1 MARKR
6 TSLKS
11 YSIDMTEIEYDS
23 VMAFLSSLRSSTKKQ
38 TKKKNPRKL
47 TLSADQTAALEI
59 MENGENVFLTGGAG
73 TGKTFLLDY
82 FLANKR
88 QAVRVAPTG
97 KAAIK
102 VGGMTIHRFFKAPI
116 GIIQPSS
123 LPEIGSNRKEAETA
137 LTKIL
142 RKRGAKLMKTVEIIA
157 VDEISMCRADLFDY
171 VMRIIH
177 LAEFAFSKKIQL
189 ILSGDFY
196 QLPPVVPSAPNRFNK
211 TERTKQEWDVWSRS
225 FPDNLGGWAFLSS
238 SWKEAEIRRV
248 ELHEVIR
255 QQDEDFAKALN
266 EVRVGN
272 RSGLSWIMN
281 RIPKNLPNRDFIS
294 IVSTN
299 KAAQTK
305 NKEKLDALQGK
316 PKTYKI
322 DVPDLVNGNENQA
335 EKKDWTSTCE
345 DVLELKIGARVVA
358 LVNDN
363 VFVKDEDAK
372 EGEGKKPRAAY
383 MNGSVGTVIALKE
396 DAVTVLFDGKEKP
409 VDLGP
414 FTWTI
419 YGYEIGKET
428 RSGITYETIN
438 QIEIGEFS
446 QIPLRLAW
454 ATTVHKSQGE
464 TYESAVNVLC
474 APQFFAPGQAY
485 VALSRAT
492 SINFM
497 HVTGF
502 PRLLVADEVK
512 KYYEG
517 TLENE
522 EETRQ
527 IVDNLIFEDPSFP
540 TGIFSSDTVCDQIM
554 EIPEPDE
561 NPFIPDAIESSVP
574 YSEPVAVPSKRKKK
588 AKVYVVKR
596 GRQPG
601 IYSTWEECVEQ
612 INHYPKAS
620 FKSFESMEEA
630 QHWFQD

>member
-1 MARKR
+1 MGRLIKTR
-6 TSLKS
+6 LKS
-11 YSIDMTEIEYDS
+11 YSIDLTPEEYES
-23 VMAFLSSLRSSTKKQ
+23 VMTFLSSVRGNTKKQ
-38 TKKKNPRKL
+38 TKKKNRQQS
-47 TLSADQTAALEI
+47 LSADQEAALEV
-59 MENGENVFLTGGAG
+59 MESGENVFLTGGAG
-73 TGKTFLLDY
+73 TGKTFLLDR
-82 FLANKR
+82 FLSNKR

-102 VGGMTIHRFFKAPI
+102 VGGMTLHRFFHAPI

-123 LPEIGSNRKEAETA
+123 LPEIGTDRKDAETA

-157 VDEISMCRADLFDY
+157 IDEISMCRADLFDY
-171 VMRIIH
+171 VMRVIQ

-196 QLPPVVPSAPNRFNK
+196 QLPPVVPSKPSRFNQ
-211 TERTKQEWDVWSRS
+211 TERVKQEWDVWSRS
-225 FPDNLGGWAFLSS
+225 FPENLGGWAFLSS
-238 SWKEAEIRRV
+238 SWKEASIRRV

-272 RSGLSWIMN
+272 RVGLDWIMN
-281 RIPKNLPNRDFIS
+281 RIPKNLPSGDFIS

-305 NKEKLDALQGK
+305 NKEKLDAIKGK
-316 PKTYKI
+316 TQTYKI
-322 DVPDLVNGNENQA
+322 DVPNMVNGRQNQA

-363 VFVKDEDAK
+363 SFVKDEKKEAK
-372 EGEGKKPRAAY
+372 SPRAAY
-383 MNGSVGTVIALKE
+383 MNGSAGTVVALNE
-396 DAVTVLFDGKEKP
+396 NSVSVLFDGRETP
-409 VDLGP
+409 VDIAP
-414 FTWTI
+414 YTWTI

-428 RSGITYETIN
+428 RSGVTYETIN

-464 TYESAVNVLC
+464 TYESTVNVIC

-492 SINFM
+492 SIDFM

-502 PRLLVADEVK
+502 PRLLVANEVK
-512 KYYEG
+512 RYYEG
-517 TLENE
+517 MPESE
-522 EETRQ
+522 EETRR
-527 IVDNLIFEDPSFP
+527 IVDDLIFEDPSFP
-540 TGIFSSDTVCDQIM
+540 TGIFSSDIVFDEVM
-554 EIPEPDE
+554 ETPEPPDE
-561 NPFIPDAIESSVP
+561 IVISEKIEKPIP
-574 YSEPVAVPSKRKKK
+574 KKK
-588 AKVYVVKR
+588 KKTKFYVVKR
-596 GRQPG
+596 GRKTG
-601 IYSTWEECVEQ
+601 IYRTWEKCFEQ
-612 INHYPKAS
+612 INHYPHAV
-620 FKSFESMEEA
+620 FKSFPTEEEA
-630 QHWFQD
+630 RVWLKD